1 MNCRIPPEYAEQGIT
16 TPQAAAEQMADT
28 IGFHAIQV
36 MDDRAKAAGQQG
48 RKGEQVFYEE
58 ARDILIDRY
67 SEQGED

>member
-1 MNCRIPPEYAEQGIT
+1 MLTNVPREFVEQGIT

-48 RKGEQVFYEE
+48 RKGEQAFYEE